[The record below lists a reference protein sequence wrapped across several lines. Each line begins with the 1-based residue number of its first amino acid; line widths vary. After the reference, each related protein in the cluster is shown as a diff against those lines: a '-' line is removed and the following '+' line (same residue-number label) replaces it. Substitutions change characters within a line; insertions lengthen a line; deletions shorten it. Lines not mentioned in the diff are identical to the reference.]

1 MKQKQIKL
9 GKPSFICF
17 KTHHTLQYQNMKPAH
32 ILIIQFRTREVT
44 AALEEASIVR
54 ELGEGIAVSCLS
66 ALDEHSSWQ
75 EPTTILQK
83 VDGVIFG
90 GSGDYDFDGG
100 RPDDDKAKAI
110 SYIFLEK
117 LRPLLD
123 YIFTHDIPT
132 LGICYGHQ
140 IIGAYAGATVVNDE
154 TQKKSRSH
162 EVAVVV
168 DKDIYCI
175 CTDVPDTF
183 YAHYGH
189 KDSLDR
195 VPDGAVLL
203 MKGGESC
210 KVSALCYKQNIFT
223 TQFHPELT
231 IDDLRLRM
239 EASPGYLPEDV
250 AIEEL
255 FVNASSSNTILK
267 NFGTLVRS
275 KATVDS

>member
-1 MKQKQIKL
+1 MKQ
-9 GKPSFICF
+9 
-17 KTHHTLQYQNMKPAH
+17 AH
-32 ILIIQFRTREVT
+32 ILIIQFRSRAVT

-66 ALDEHSSWQ
+66 ALDESISWQ
-75 EPTTILQK
+75 GPATILEK

-100 RPDDDKAKAI
+100 RPDDDEAKAT
-110 SYIFLEK
+110 SYALLEK

-168 DKDIYCI
+168 DKDAYCI
-175 CTDVPDTF
+175 CAGVPDTF

-203 MKGGESC
+203 MKGGDAC

-223 TQFHPELT
+223 TQFHPELS

-239 EASPGYLPEDV
+239 EATPGYLPEDV

-255 FVNASSSNTILK
+255 FVSGSTSNTILK
-267 NFGTLVRS
+267 NFGSLVTS
-275 KATVDS
+275 KVAGDS

>member
-1 MKQKQIKL
+1 MKQ
-9 GKPSFICF
+9 
-17 KTHHTLQYQNMKPAH
+17 AR
-32 ILIIQFRTREVT
+32 ILIIQFRAREVT
-44 AALEEASIVR
+44 ADLERASIVR
-54 ELGEGIAVSCLS
+54 ELGEGVTVSCLS
-66 ALDEHSSWQ
+66 ALNDSVTWF
-75 EPTTILQK
+75 EPSIMLQN

-100 RPDDDKAKAI
+100 RTDDDEAKAT
-110 SYIFLEK
+110 SYALLTK

-140 IIGAYAGATVVNDE
+140 IIGAYAGAEVVNDE
-154 TQKKSRSH
+154 IQKKSRSH

-168 DKDIYCI
+168 NKDAYCI
-175 CTDVPDTF
+175 CADVPDTF

-195 VPDGAVLL
+195 VPEGAVLL
-203 MKGGESC
+203 MKGGEAC
-210 KVSALCYKQNIFT
+210 KVSALCYKKNIFT

-231 IDDLRLRM
+231 IDDLRLRV
-239 EASPGYLPEDV
+239 EATPGYLPEDV

-255 FVNASSSNTILK
+255 FVSVSSSNTILK
-267 NFGTLVRS
+267 NFGTLVQS
-275 KATVDS
+275 KVAED

>member
-1 MKQKQIKL
+1 M
-9 GKPSFICF
+9 KPS
-17 KTHHTLQYQNMKPAH
+17 H
-32 ILIIQFRTREVT
+32 ILIIQFRVTAVT
-44 AALEEASIVR
+44 AALEKASIAR
-54 ELGEGIAVSCLS
+54 ELGDDVTVACLS
-66 ALDEHSSWQ
+66 ALDEEINWN
-75 EPTTILQK
+75 EPATMLAGI
-83 VDGVIFG
+83 DGVIFG

-100 RPDDDKAKAI
+100 RSDDDQARAT
-110 SYIFLEK
+110 SYRLLEK

-162 EVAVVV
+162 EVAVMV
-168 DKDIYCI
+168 DKDAYGI
-175 CTDVPDTF
+175 CAGVPDTF
-183 YAHYGH
+183 FAHYGH

-195 VPDGAVLL
+195 VPEGAVLL
-203 MKGGESC
+203 MKGGDAC

-239 EASPGYLPEDV
+239 EATPGYLPEDV
-250 AIEEL
+250 VLEEL
-255 FVNASSSNTILK
+255 FVSGSTSNTILK
-267 NFGTLVRS
+267 NFGNLVRS
-275 KATVDS
+275 KTTQEVPMIQ

>member
-1 MKQKQIKL
+1 MK
-9 GKPSFICF
+9 S
-17 KTHHTLQYQNMKPAH
+17 AH
-32 ILIIQFRTREVT
+32 ILIIQFRATAVT

-54 ELGEGIAVSCLS
+54 ELGEGVTVSCVS
-66 ALDEHSSWQ
+66 ALDER
-75 EPTTILQK
+75 ILWDDP
-83 VDGVIFG
+83 VEIMMSIDGVIFG

-100 RPDDDKAKAI
+100 RPDDDAARAT
-110 SYIFLEK
+110 SYVLLAR

-123 YIFTHDIPT
+123 YLFTHDVPT

-140 IIGAYAGATVVNDE
+140 IIGAYAGAAVINDE

-162 EVAVVV
+162 EVAVLV
-168 DKDIYCI
+168 DKDAYCI
-175 CTDVPDTF
+175 CADVSDTF

-203 MKGGESC
+203 MNGGEAC
-210 KVSALCYKQNIFT
+210 KVSALCYKKNIFT

-239 EASPGYLPEDV
+239 EATPGYLPEDV
-250 AIEEL
+250 TLEEL
-255 FVNASSSNTILK
+255 FVSGSCSNTILK

-275 KATVDS
+275 RMS

>member
-1 MKQKQIKL
+1 MQ
-9 GKPSFICF
+9 SA
-17 KTHHTLQYQNMKPAH
+17 T
-32 ILIIQFRTREVT
+32 ILIIQFRAKAVT
-44 AALEEASIVR
+44 AELEKASITR
-54 ELGEGIAVSCLS
+54 ELGPDCIIETIS
-66 ALDEHSSWQ
+66 ALDELVSWN
-75 EPTTILQK
+75 EPATVLMN
-83 VDGVIFG
+83 VNGVIFG

-100 RPDDDKAKAI
+100 RSDTDVVRTT
-110 SYIFLEK
+110 SYALLEK
-117 LRPLLD
+117 LRPLFD
-123 YIFTHDIPT
+123 YIFKHDIPT

-140 IIGAYAGATVVNDE
+140 IIGAYAGASVVNDL

-168 DKDIYCI
+168 NKDVYSI
-175 CTDVPDTF
+175 CAGVPDTF

-203 MKGGESC
+203 MNGGDAC

-239 EASPGYLPEDV
+239 EATPGYLPEGV
-250 AIEEL
+250 NLEEVFVNSSVSNAILRNFGNFVRTKAIE
-255 FVNASSSNTILK
+255 
-267 NFGTLVRS
+267 
-275 KATVDS
+275 